1 MPILAKKILIV
12 DDDIAVRNLLN
23 EILTF
28 HGYDVDC
35 VSNGEDA
42 IKLIKA
48 KHYDV
53 LVTDYMMPGINGI
66 ELVKKAR
73 DIKSSMPIIGMSG
86 SYNEKNFLAAG
97 ANLFIAKPFVF
108 KKLKDILEKELL
120 ILNS

>member
-1 MPILAKKILIV
+1 MKF
-12 DDDIAVRNLLN
+12 
-23 EILTF
+23 LTF

-66 ELVKKAR
+66 ELVKKR
-73 DIKSSMPIIGMSG
+73 GI
-86 SYNEKNFLAAG
+86 
-97 ANLFIAKPFVF
+97 
-108 KKLKDILEKELL
+108 
-120 ILNS
+120 